1 MALIGA
7 ARVESEQL
15 YQTVYKRQ
23 TVAAAAAA
31 AAAAYVWLNV
41 QVWRI
46 QQRPNHSHHSKEA
59 T

>member
-23 TVAAAAAA
+23 TVAA